1 MDRRSAALLRP
12 PVIAAGLMAAN
23 LLLAAGLV
31 ALALRP
37 RPVRVLP
44 SATAEAELWPGA
56 VPAASAREFALSYV
70 LHLDN
75 YTPATI
81 EASTRTLKAMIA
93 PRNWS
98 SAAGAL
104 DRRLKIAL
112 EGRMGSQALPTEAKV
127 DGLRVQVEALR
138 RTFIADKLSRESR
151 VTYELVLERQPAT
164 EPNPFGLGV
173 VSQTVREE
181 APREP

>member
-12 PVIAAGLMAAN
+12 PVIAAALMGAN

-31 ALALRP
+31 AVALRP

-44 SATAEAELWPGA
+44 SAVAEAELWPGA
-56 VPAASAREFALSYV
+56 VPAAATREFALRYV

-98 SAAGAL
+98 AASEAL

-112 EGRMGSQALPTEAKV
+112 EGRMGSQSLPLEATV
-127 DGLRVQVEALR
+127 DGLRVSIRALR
-138 RTFIADKLSRESR
+138 RTFIADKLSRENR

-173 VSQTVREE
+173 VSQSVKEE
-181 APREP
+181 GPREP